1 MDSPSPFAGIYSGQI
16 IGAVVK
22 ALALEQSV
30 LKDRTA
36 QRFFAG
42 QSVNEHSRTEIFRA
56 LGAAL
61 VERGIVPEPPL
72 LLQYDADI
80 SVFIAAS
87 IERAA
92 ARWDTLL
99 AVIQSHSS
107 TIANPAMAAERLL
120 RLVVVDLSLRVFALA
135 RLAGL
140 EPPAPETPLWAQQNG
155 GGKLLRQF
163 TEQAGL
169 TRDQLAARLEVSYTA
184 VDNWL
189 DGKNRP
195 TPYHVAVLAKELAGA
210 AKTADARQ
218 REQTIQRQLTFAH
231 LADLLEPGLGRERI
245 TELSAAL
252 VRFVRLIT
260 EDVRAMERPPLEE
273 AAGME
278 IDAFRLGTDH
288 IPSHTLL
295 RNLVLVERDA
305 GWQRDILTAA
315 GDWQLPFQEIA
326 SQAGLPRSAAGL
338 AQDVL
343 DLSFADPAA
352 EALLRLADELPN
364 SQYWLKDP
372 RDLSQMFEIFERGI
386 ALRRAIVREF
396 PLSPR
401 AHCELGSF
409 AGMVGKHLRVWGGGC
424 GFGFIQEGISEC
436 KIAAALL
443 PEWDAPAVEP
453 GIILI
458 NIGEYA
464 AALEE
469 LNRAQE
475 VLPRATPHLL
485 INSGYA
491 RMQLSRYAAALANF
505 EQVIAARP
513 DYAMAYKFAAH
524 CAFSLGDRRKEL
536 RYAKGAR
543 QLGEPA
549 VFNHWRQGKYP
560 SGHPGAAKP

>member
-1 MDSPSPFAGIYSGQI
+1 MDKSGPFGGIYSGQI

-22 ALALEQSV
+22 ALDLEQSV

-42 QSVNEHSRTEIFRA
+42 QSVSEHSRTEIFLA

-72 LLQYDADI
+72 LLQYNASI
-80 SVFIAAS
+80 AVFIAAS
-87 IERAA
+87 IARAA

-99 AVIQSHSS
+99 AVIQSSS
-107 TIANPAMAAERLL
+107 SAIENRAMAAERLL
-120 RLVVVDLSLRVFALA
+120 RLAVVDLSLRAFALA
-135 RLAGL
+135 RLAEL
-140 EPPAPETPLWAQQNG
+140 EPPPETPLWAQQNG
-155 GGKLLRQF
+155 GGRLLRQF

-195 TPYHVAVLAKELAGA
+195 TPRYVAALAKELAGN
-210 AKTADARQ
+210 AKATEARQ
-218 REQTIQRQLTFAH
+218 MEQTIQRQLTFAH
-231 LADLLEPGLGRERI
+231 LADLLEPWLGREQI

-252 VRFVRLIT
+252 VRFIRLIT
-260 EDVRAMERPPLEE
+260 EDVRAMDRPPLET

-278 IDAFRLGTDH
+278 VDAFRLGTDH

-295 RNLVLVERDA
+295 KNLALVERDA
-305 GWQRDILTAA
+305 DWQRDILTAA

-343 DLSFADPAA
+343 DLAFADPAA
-352 EALLRLADELPN
+352 EALQQLAAELPN
-364 SQYWLKDP
+364 SQYWLNDAP
-372 RDLSQMFEIFERGI
+372 GDLSKVFEPLERGI

-401 AHCELGSF
+401 AHYELGSF
-409 AGMVGKHLRVWGGGC
+409 AGMVGKHLRVWGQGR
-424 GFGFIQEGISEC
+424 GFIKEGIIEC
-436 KIAAALL
+436 KIAASLL

-475 VLPRATPHLL
+475 VLPQATPHLL

-491 RMQLSRYAAALANF
+491 LMQLSQYAAALANF
-505 EQVIAARP
+505 ERVIDARP

-524 CAFSLGDRRKEL
+524 CAFALNDRRKGL
-536 RYAKGAR
+536 RYAKTAR

-549 VFNHWRQGKYP
+549 VFNDWRRGKYRP
-560 SGHPGAAKP
+560 SHPGAGKL

>member
-1 MDSPSPFAGIYSGQI
+1 MDKSGPFGGIYSGQI

-22 ALALEQSV
+22 ALDLEQSV

-42 QSVNEHSRTEIFRA
+42 QSVSEHSRTEIFLA

-72 LLQYDADI
+72 LLQYNASI
-80 SVFIAAS
+80 AVFIAAS
-87 IERAA
+87 IARAA
-92 ARWDTLL
+92 VRWDTLL
-99 AVIQSHSS
+99 AVIQSSS
-107 TIANPAMAAERLL
+107 SAIENRAMAAERLL
-120 RLVVVDLSLRVFALA
+120 RLAVVDLSMRAFALA
-135 RLAGL
+135 RLAEL
-140 EPPAPETPLWAQQNG
+140 EPPPPGTPLWAQQNG
-155 GGKLLRQF
+155 GGRLLRQF

-195 TPYHVAVLAKELAGA
+195 TPRHVAALAKELAGNAKA
-210 AKTADARQ
+210 AEARQ
-218 REQTIQRQLTFAH
+218 MEQTIQRQLTFAH
-231 LADLLEPGLGRERI
+231 LADLLEPWLGREQI

-252 VRFVRLIT
+252 VRFVWLIT
-260 EDVRAMERPPLEE
+260 EDVRAMDRPPLET

-278 IDAFRLGTDH
+278 LDAFRLGTDH

-295 RNLVLVERDA
+295 RNLALVEKDA

-326 SQAGLPRSAAGL
+326 AQAGLPRSAAGL

-343 DLSFADPAA
+343 DLAFADPAA
-352 EALLRLADELPN
+352 EALQQLAAELPN
-364 SQYWLKDP
+364 SQYWLDDALG
-372 RDLSQMFEIFERGI
+372 DLSKVFEPLERGI

-401 AHCELGSF
+401 AHYELGSF
-409 AGMVGKHLRVWGGGC
+409 AGMVGKHLLVWGQGR
-424 GFGFIQEGISEC
+424 GFIKEGIIEC
-436 KIAAALL
+436 KIAASLL

-475 VLPRATPHLL
+475 VLPQATPHLL
-485 INSGYA
+485 LNSGYA
-491 RMQLSRYAAALANF
+491 LMQLSQYAAALANF
-505 EQVIAARP
+505 ERVIDARP

-524 CAFSLGDRRKEL
+524 CAFALSDRRKGL
-536 RYAKGAR
+536 RYAKTAR

-549 VFNHWRQGKYP
+549 VFNDWRRGKYRSSP
-560 SGHPGAAKP
+560 PGAGKL

>member
-1 MDSPSPFAGIYSGQI
+1 MDNPGPFAGIYSGQI

-42 QSVNEHSRTEIFRA
+42 QPVNEHSRTEIFLA

-61 VERGIVPEPPL
+61 VERGIVPVPPMF
-72 LLQYDADI
+72 LQYDADI
-80 SVFIAAS
+80 AVFIAAS
-87 IERAA
+87 IARAA

-99 AVIQSHSS
+99 AVIQSRSS

-140 EPPAPETPLWAQQNG
+140 EPPPPETPLWAQQNG

-189 DGKNRP
+189 DSKNRP
-195 TPYHVAVLAKELAGA
+195 TPYHVAALAKELAGV

-260 EDVRAMERPPLEE
+260 EDVRAMERPPLEK

-295 RNLVLVERDA
+295 RNLALVERDA
-305 GWQRDILTAA
+305 GWRRDILTAA
-315 GDWQLPFQEIA
+315 RDWRLPFQEIA
-326 SQAGLPRSAAGL
+326 SQAGQPRSAAGL

-364 SQYWLKDP
+364 SQYWLEDP
-372 RDLSQMFEIFERGI
+372 GDLSQAFGRLERGI

-401 AHCELGSF
+401 AHYELGSF
-409 AGMVGKHLRVWGGGC
+409 AGMVGKHLRFWGEGR
-424 GFGFIQEGISEC
+424 GFIQEGISEC

-464 AALEE
+464 AALAE

-475 VLPRATPHLL
+475 VLPKATPHLL
-485 INSGYA
+485 INTGYA
-491 RMQLSRYAAALANF
+491 RMQLSQYAAALTNF

-524 CAFSLGDRRKEL
+524 CAFSLGDRRKGL
-536 RYAKGAR
+536 RYAKRAR

-549 VFNHWRQGKYP
+549 VFNHWRQGNYP
-560 SGHPGAAKP
+560 SGHPGSGKP